1 MENALRDSELEGVNL
16 VNASYT
22 ALVYLVQHSCLDS
35 KPIITQML
43 TYFLQTLEQTAHHQG
58 LEQ

>member
-43 TYFLQTLEQTAHHQG
+43 TYFLQTLEQTAHH
-58 LEQ
+58 

>member
-1 MENALRDSELEGVNL
+1 MENALRDSEQESVNL

-22 ALVYLVQHSCLDS
+22 ALIDLVQHSCLDS

-43 TYFLQTLEQTAHHQG
+43 AYFLQTLE
-58 LEQ
+58 